1 MLVEMLWGGLVMRD
15 SGPEGTSGIPLCSWL
30 RHDMLVSR
38 KLSIST
44 LSSVEAHTCPVGSAV
59 VETFYGFRDSRGHV
73 AAGQDT
79 DLTMAAE
86 GKLVLIR
93 VITTVTHSF
102 TLHCE

>member
-1 MLVEMLWGGLVMRD
+1 MLVHTW
-15 SGPEGTSGIPLCSWL
+15 
-30 RHDMLVSR
+30 
-38 KLSIST
+38 LSIGT
-44 LSSVEAHTCPVGSAV
+44 GESVDVRTCPVGSAV
-59 VETFYGFRDSRGHV
+59 VETFYGLRDSRDHV

-93 VITTVTHSF
+93 VITTVTHEF